1 MTDERTQPTDDP
13 NQSAGDPNQPPDEQA
28 QTTDDRTRIRWI
40 DPVGHDD
47 FSDDIEA
54 LLTDVKRE
62 DTVVETVTL
71 DRGPHHVEYH
81 YYEALVL
88 PDVIHLVREAEL
100 DGVDATVIGCFYDL
114 GLEEAREVSESMPV
128 MGPAQATTHLASTMG
143 DTFSVIV
150 GRRKWIPQ
158 MRTTIER
165 YGFGDRLA
173 SFRSVDLG
181 VLDFQA
187 NPDLTRG
194 RLTQAAKTAIE
205 EDCAEVIILG
215 CTAEYGFH
223 ERLQEELDV
232 PVLDA
237 VVAPFKVA
245 ELQAELASLGWTHS
259 KIGGY
264 ESPRR
269 HEIETWGITEEYETR
284 GVWDCR

>member
-1 MTDERTQPTDDP
+1 MNTEP
-13 NQSAGDPNQPPDEQA
+13 
-28 QTTDDRTRIRWI
+28 TRIRWI

-47 FSDDIEA
+47 FSGDIET
-54 LLTDVKRE
+54 LLSDVKRE
-62 DTVVETVTL
+62 GTNVEVMSL

-81 YYEALVL
+81 YYESLVL
-88 PDVIHLVREAEL
+88 PDVLHLVKEAEN

-114 GLEEAREVSESMPV
+114 GLEEAREVSDSMPV

-143 DTFSVIV
+143 DSFSVIV

-158 MRTTIER
+158 MRSTIAR
-165 YGFGDRLA
+165 YGFGNRLA

-187 NPDLTRG
+187 DPDCTRK
-194 RLTQAAKTAIE
+194 RLTEAARAAIN
-205 EDCAEVIILG
+205 EDHAEVVILG

-223 ERLQEELDV
+223 QQLQSEIGV

-237 VVAPFKVA
+237 VVAPFKFA
-245 ELQAELASLGWTHS
+245 ELQAELSDLGWIHS
-259 KIGGY
+259 NVGAY

-269 HEIETWGITEEYETR
+269 EEIFDWGIPKDFQTR
-284 GVWDCR
+284 GVWDDPSQ

>member
-1 MTDERTQPTDDP
+1 MRSTE
-13 NQSAGDPNQPPDEQA
+13 
-28 QTTDDRTRIRWI
+28 TTIRWI

-47 FSDDIEA
+47 FSGDIED
-54 LLTDVKRE
+54 LLNDVKRE
-62 DTVVETVTL
+62 STTVETVSL

-81 YYEALVL
+81 YYESLVL
-88 PDVIHLVREAEL
+88 TDVLHLVKEAEN

-114 GLEEAREVSESMPV
+114 GLEEAREVSDSMPV

-143 DTFSVIV
+143 DTFSVVV

-173 SFRSVDLG
+173 SFRPVDLG

-187 NPDLTRG
+187 DPECTRE
-194 RLTQAAKTAIE
+194 RLTEAARAAIE
-205 EDCAEVIILG
+205 EDHAEVVILG

-223 ERLQEELDV
+223 ETLQDELGV

-237 VVAPFKVA
+237 VTAPFKFA
-245 ELQAELASLGWTHS
+245 ELQAELAELGWTHS

-264 ESPRR
+264 ESPRL
-269 HEIETWGITEEYETR
+269 EEMEAWGIDEDYPTR
-284 GVWDCR
+284 GVWND

>member
-1 MTDERTQPTDDP
+1 MSTNSTQ
-13 NQSAGDPNQPPDEQA
+13 
-28 QTTDDRTRIRWI
+28 IRWI

-54 LLTDVKRE
+54 LLNETKRE
-62 DTVVETVTL
+62 TTEVEVVSL

-81 YYEALVL
+81 YYESLVL
-88 PDVIHLVREAEL
+88 PDVLHRVKEAEN

-150 GRRKWIPQ
+150 GRRKWVPQ
-158 MRTTIER
+158 MRSTIAR
-165 YGFGDRLA
+165 YGLNDRLA
-173 SFRSVDLG
+173 SFRPVDLG

-187 NPDLTRG
+187 DPERTRE
-194 RLTQAAKTAIE
+194 RLTEAARSAIE
-205 EDCAEVIILG
+205 EDHAEVIILG

-223 ERLQEELDV
+223 ETLQDELGV

-237 VVAPFKVA
+237 VVAPFKFA
-245 ELQAELASLGWTHS
+245 ELQAELASLGWSHS

-264 ESPRR
+264 ESPRSA
-269 HEIETWGITEEYETR
+269 EIHDWDVPEDFSTR
-284 GVWDCR
+284 GVWDDSPSESQ

>member
-1 MTDERTQPTDDP
+1 MSTEH
-13 NQSAGDPNQPPDEQA
+13 N
-28 QTTDDRTRIRWI
+28 RIRWI

-47 FSDDIEA
+47 FSGDIQA

-62 DTVVETVTL
+62 TTEVETVSL
-71 DRGPHHVEYH
+71 ERGPHHVEYH
-81 YYEALVL
+81 YYESLVV
-88 PDVIHLVREAEL
+88 PDVLHLVKEAENE
-100 DGVDATVIGCFYDL
+100 GVDATVIGCFYDL
-114 GLEEAREVSESMPV
+114 GLEEAREMADDMPV

-143 DTFSVIV
+143 NTFSVIV
-150 GRRKWIPQ
+150 GRRKWIPK

-187 NPDLTRG
+187 HPERTRE
-194 RLTQAAKTAIE
+194 RLGEAARAAIE
-205 EDCAEVIILG
+205 EDHAEVVILG

-223 ERLQEELDV
+223 ETLQTEIGV

-237 VVAPFKVA
+237 VVAPFKFA
-245 ELQAELASLGWTHS
+245 ELQVDLAELGWSHS

-264 ESPRR
+264 ESPRPQ
-269 HEIETWGITEEYETR
+269 EIDAWNVSADFRTR
-284 GVWDCR
+284 GVWDDR